1 MSRFLEIDLEI
12 QGSIKV
18 KVAFSKNVKD
28 FQGWGSPKNFKGKFK
43 LTLKNL
49 EFQGNVKANI
59 FNGGVNQG
67 KGWML

>member
-12 QGSIKV
+12 QGSIKI

-28 FQGWGSPKNFKGKFK
+28 FQGYGSPKDFKGKFK

-49 EFQGNVKANI
+49 DFQGKVKVNI
-59 FNGGVNQG
+59 FKGGVNQG
-67 KGWML
+67 KG